1 MAKAMNPKDA
11 SCGGGVTANDQL
23 NCICD
28 THVVAGE
35 VVAVQ
40 GTCEPVGWES
50 SQGGGY
56 GGSYCTKSTSGAAG
70 MPGTAWVQ
78 KCYTRNSQGQMYSIW
93 GSKGMPYT
101 VGGQPAQKGL
111 TTMSGAD
118 PQWET
123 YLNQSQPGALSRFMQ
138 KNRVMPWYTNTFGTK
153 KSQMS
158 MQDYEDMTDEEKE
171 SSGLVGW
178 FKSVFG
184 AEDDE
189 LLGPDGEEQTVTTDL
204 TGPQPQAITSSK
216 LPAILIIAGAV
227 GLVGLKYKGMI

>member
-1 MAKAMNPKDA
+1 MAKAMNPPGA
-11 SCGGGVTANDQL
+11 SCGGGATANTTL

-28 THVVAGE
+28 TDAAGN
-35 VVAVQ
+35 AVQ

-70 MPGTAWVQ
+70 MAGTAWVQ

-93 GSKGMPYT
+93 GSKGMPST
-101 VGGQPAQKGL
+101 VGGQPAQQGL

-118 PQWET
+118 PQWDT
-123 YLNQSQPGALSRFMQ
+123 YLNQSQPGALSRAMQ

-189 LLGPDGEEQTVTTDL
+189 LLGPDGEQQTVTTDL

-227 GLVGLKYKGMI
+227 GLVGLKSKGMI

>member
-1 MAKAMNPKDA
+1 MAKVMNPPKA
-11 SCGGGVTANDQL
+11 SCGGGADAWDQL

-28 THVVAGE
+28 TDAAGD
-35 VVAVQ
+35 AVP

-56 GGSYCTKSTSGAAG
+56 GGTYCTKSEAGAAG
-70 MPGTAWVQ
+70 MPGTAWVR
-78 KCYTRNSQGQMYSIW
+78 KCYTRNSQGNLYSVY

-101 VGGQPAQKGL
+101 VGGQPAQQGL

-118 PQWET
+118 PQWNT

-138 KNRVMPWYTNTFGTK
+138 KNREMPWYTNTFGTR

-158 MQDYEDMTDEEKE
+158 MQDYEELTDEEKE
-171 SSGLVGW
+171 STGLVEW
-178 FKSVFG
+178 LKSVFG

-189 LLGPDGEEQTVTTDL
+189 LLGPGGEEQPVETEI
-204 TGPQPQAITSSK
+204 TGNVVEPETSK
-216 LPAILIIAGAV
+216 LPMYAIGAGAL
-227 GLVGLKYKGMI
+227 GLVALKLKGMI

>member
-1 MAKAMNPKDA
+1 MNPKDA

-70 MPGTAWVQ
+70 MAGTAWVQ
-78 KCYTRNSQGQMYSIW
+78 KCYTRNSQGEMYSIW

-101 VGGQPAQKGL
+101 VGGQPAQQGL

-118 PQWET
+118 PQWNT

-153 KSQMS
+153 QSQMS

-184 AEDDE
+184 AEDEDSTHTM
-189 LLGPDGEEQTVTTDL
+189 PDGTVM
-204 TGPQPQAITSSK
+204 TGATHSPQATTSSK
-216 LPAILIIAGAV
+216 LPAVLITAGV
-227 GLVGLKYKGMI
+227 LGLAGLKYKGMI

>member
-1 MAKAMNPKDA
+1 
-11 SCGGGVTANDQL
+11 
-23 NCICD
+23 
-28 THVVAGE
+28 
-35 VVAVQ
+35 
-40 GTCEPVGWES
+40 
-50 SQGGGY
+50 
-56 GGSYCTKSTSGAAG
+56 
-70 MPGTAWVQ
+70 
-78 KCYTRNSQGQMYSIW
+78 
-93 GSKGMPYT
+93 MPYT

-118 PQWET
+118 PQWDT

-184 AEDDE
+184 AEDEDPTHTM
-189 LLGPDGEEQTVTTDL
+189 PDGTVM
-204 TGPQPQAITSSK
+204 TGATHTPQAITSSK

-227 GLVGLKYKGMI
+227 GLGVLKAKRVI

>member
-1 MAKAMNPKDA
+1 MAKAMNPPGA
-11 SCGGGVTANDQL
+11 SCGGGADVNTQL

-28 THVVAGE
+28 TDGAGN
-35 VVAVQ
+35 AVQ

-70 MPGTAWVQ
+70 MAGTAWVQ

-93 GSKGMPYT
+93 GSKGMPST

-118 PQWET
+118 PQWDT

-184 AEDDE
+184 AEDE
-189 LLGPDGEEQTVTTDL
+189 GPTHTMSDGTVM
-204 TGPQPQAITSSK
+204 TGATHTPQAITSSK
-216 LPAILIIAGAV
+216 LPAYLIGAGV
-227 GLVGLKYKGMI
+227 LGLAGLKYKGMI

>member
-1 MAKAMNPKDA
+1 MAKAMNPPGA
-11 SCGGGVTANDQL
+11 SCGGGATVNDQL

-28 THVVAGE
+28 TDAAGN
-35 VVAVQ
+35 AVS

-56 GGSYCTKSTSGAAG
+56 GGTYCTKSESGAAG
-70 MPGTAWVQ
+70 MAGTAWVQ
-78 KCYTRNSQGQMYSIW
+78 KCYTRNSQGNLYSVY

-101 VGGQPAQKGL
+101 VGGQPAQRGL

-118 PQWET
+118 PQWNT

-138 KNRVMPWYTNTFGTK
+138 KNREMPWYTNTFGTR

-158 MQDYEDMTDEEKE
+158 MQDYEELTDEEKE
-171 SSGLVGW
+171 STGLVGW

-189 LLGPDGEEQTVTTDL
+189 LLGPGGEEQPVVTEI
-204 TGPQPQAITSSK
+204 TGKVVEPEASK
-216 LPAILIIAGAV
+216 LPMYAV
-227 GLVGLKYKGMI
+227 GVGALGLVALKIKGMI